1 MKFWGLSE
9 AIHNS
14 YNAWA
19 RDNYLA
25 SAYST
30 LYIYRWTAMHVDVA
44 MGRYAALED
53 GALEV
58 RSETGVRSV

>member
-1 MKFWGLSE
+1 MRLFII
-9 AIHNS
+9 AIMLGPGIIKTL
-14 YNAWA
+14 
-19 RDNYLA
+19 YLA

-53 GALEV
+53 GVQEV